1 MKTYSEF
8 IAELTTQ
15 QRIQKSLVMKKK
27 SKIIARK
34 RALSMKKPPSQE
46 KVKKAISKA
55 VRKKA
60 MGLVD
65 KMGVYKTASAGV
77 KAGLER
83 KADLKVQKSAAKW
96 ATRLKPEIRKRMKDA
111 FRERTHIKNP
121 EG

>member
-15 QRIQKSLVMKKK
+15 QRIQKSLTMKKK

-34 RALSMKKPPSQE
+34 RAISMKKPPSPE
-46 KVKKAISKA
+46 KVKRAISKA
-55 VRKKA
+55 VRSKA
-60 MGLVD
+60 MAIVD

-77 KAGLER
+77 KAGLEK
-83 KADLKVQKSAAKW
+83 KADLKVQRMGSKW
-96 ATRLKPEIRKRMKDA
+96 EKRLKPEIRKRMKDA
-111 FRERTHIKNP
+111 FRERSHVKSP

>member
-15 QRIQKSLVMKKK
+15 QRMKKSLVMKRK
-27 SKIIARK
+27 SKIIQKK
-34 RALSMKKPPSQE
+34 RAISMKKPPSQE

-55 VRKKA
+55 VRSKA
-60 MGLVD
+60 MAIVD

-77 KAGLER
+77 KAGLEK
-83 KADLKVQKSAAKW
+83 KADLKVQKSGAKW
-96 ATRLKPEIRKRMKDA
+96 ATRLRPEIRKRMKDA
-111 FRERTHIKNP
+111 FRARTHVKNP

>member
-1 MKTYSEF
+1 MKTFLEF

-15 QRIQKSLVMKKK
+15 QRMKKSLVMKRKA
-27 SKIIARK
+27 KIIQKK
-34 RALSMKKPPSQE
+34 RAISMKKPPSQE

-77 KAGLER
+77 KAGLEK
-83 KADLKVQKSAAKW
+83 KADLKVQKSGAKW
-96 ATRLKPEIRKRMKDA
+96 ATRLRPEIRKRMKDA
-111 FRERTHIKNP
+111 FRARTHVKNP

>member
-15 QRIQKSLVMKKK
+15 QRIQKSLVMRRKA
-27 SKIIARK
+27 KIIQKK

-60 MGLVD
+60 MAIVD

-77 KAGLER
+77 KAGLEK
-83 KADLKVQKSAAKW
+83 KADLKVQKSGAKW
-96 ATRLKPEIRKRMKDA
+96 ATRLRPEIRKRMKDA
-111 FRERTHIKNP
+111 FRARTHVKNP

>member
-15 QRIQKSLVMKKK
+15 QRMKKSLVMRRK
-27 SKIIARK
+27 SKIIQKK
-34 RALSMKKPPSQE
+34 RAISMKKPPSQE

-60 MGLVD
+60 MSIVD

-77 KAGLER
+77 KAGLEK
-83 KADLKVQKSAAKW
+83 KADLKVQKSGAKW
-96 ATRLKPEIRKRMKDA
+96 ATRLRPEIRKRMKDA
-111 FRERTHIKNP
+111 FRARTHVKNP

>member
-15 QRIQKSLVMKKK
+15 QRMKKSLVMRRK
-27 SKIIARK
+27 SKIIQKK
-34 RALSMKKPPSQE
+34 RAISMKKPPSQE
-46 KVKKAISKA
+46 KVKKAIRKA

-60 MGLVD
+60 MSIVD

-77 KAGLER
+77 KAGLEK
-83 KADLKVQKSAAKW
+83 KADLKVQKSGAKW
-96 ATRLKPEIRKRMKDA
+96 ATRLRPEIRKRMKDA
-111 FRERTHIKNP
+111 FRARTHVKNP

>member
-15 QRIQKSLVMKKK
+15 QRIQKSLVMKRKA
-27 SKIIARK
+27 KIIQKK
-34 RALSMKKPPSQE
+34 RAISMKKPPSQE

-55 VRKKA
+55 VRSKA
-60 MGLVD
+60 MAIVD

-83 KADLKVQKSAAKW
+83 KADLKVQKSGAKW

-111 FRERTHIKNP
+111 FRARTHVKNP

>member
-15 QRIQKSLVMKKK
+15 QRMKKSLVMRRKA
-27 SKIIARK
+27 KIIQKK
-34 RALSMKKPPSQE
+34 RAISMKKPPSQE

-55 VRKKA
+55 VRSKA
-60 MGLVD
+60 MAIVD

-77 KAGLER
+77 KAGLEK
-83 KADLKVQKSAAKW
+83 KADLKVQKSGAKW
-96 ATRLKPEIRKRMKDA
+96 ATRLRPEIRKRMKDA
-111 FRERTHIKNP
+111 FRARTHVKNP

>member
-15 QRIQKSLVMKKK
+15 QRIQKSLVMRRKA
-27 SKIIARK
+27 KIIQKK
-34 RALSMKKPPSQE
+34 RAISMKKPPSQE

-55 VRKKA
+55 VRSKA
-60 MGLVD
+60 MAIVD

-77 KAGLER
+77 KAGLEK
-83 KADLKVQKSAAKW
+83 KADLKVQKSGAKW
-96 ATRLKPEIRKRMKDA
+96 ATRLRPEIRKRMKDA
-111 FRERTHIKNP
+111 FRARTHVKNP

>member
-1 MKTYSEF
+1 MKTYSEL

-15 QRIQKSLVMKKK
+15 QRIQKSLTMKKK

-34 RALSMKKPPSQE
+34 RAISMKKPPSPE
-46 KVKKAISKA
+46 KVKRAIAKA
-55 VRKKA
+55 VRSKA
-60 MGLVD
+60 MAIVD

-77 KAGLER
+77 KAGLEK
-83 KADLKVQKSAAKW
+83 KADLKVQKSGAKW

-111 FRERTHIKNP
+111 FKSRSHVKNP

>member
-1 MKTYSEF
+1 MKTFSEF

-15 QRIQKSLVMKKK
+15 QRIQKSLTMKKK

-83 KADLKVQKSAAKW
+83 KADLKVQKSGAKW
-96 ATRLKPEIRKRMKDA
+96 ATRLKPAIRKRMKDA
-111 FRERTHIKNP
+111 FRERTHVKNP

>member
-15 QRIQKSLVMKKK
+15 QRIQKSLTMKKK

-34 RALSMKKPPSQE
+34 RAISMKKPPSPE
-46 KVKKAISKA
+46 KVKRAIAKA
-55 VRKKA
+55 VRSKA
-60 MGLVD
+60 MAIVD

-77 KAGLER
+77 KAGLEK
-83 KADLKVQKSAAKW
+83 KADLKVQRMGSKW
-96 ATRLKPEIRKRMKDA
+96 EKRLKPEIRKRMKDA
-111 FRERTHIKNP
+111 FKERMHVKNP

>member
-15 QRIQKSLVMKKK
+15 QRIQKSITMKKK

-77 KAGLER
+77 KAGLEK
-83 KADLKVQKSAAKW
+83 KADLKVQKSGAKW
-96 ATRLKPEIRKRMKDA
+96 ATRLRPEIKK
-111 FRERTHIKNP
+111 E
-121 EG
+121 

>member
-1 MKTYSEF
+1 MKTYSEL

-15 QRIQKSLVMKKK
+15 QRIQKSLVMKRKA
-27 SKIIARK
+27 KIIQKK
-34 RALSMKKPPSQE
+34 RAISMKKPPTQE

-77 KAGLER
+77 KAGLEK
-83 KADLKVQKSAAKW
+83 KADLKVQKSGAKW
-96 ATRLKPEIRKRMKDA
+96 KTRLTPQVKKRMKDA
-111 FRERTHIKNP
+111 FRSRSHVKNP